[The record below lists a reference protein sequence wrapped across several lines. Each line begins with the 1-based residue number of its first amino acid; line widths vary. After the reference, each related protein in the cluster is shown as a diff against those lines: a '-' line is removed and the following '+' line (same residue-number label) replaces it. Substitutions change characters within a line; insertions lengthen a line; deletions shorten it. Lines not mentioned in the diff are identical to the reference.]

1 MAPSPQP
8 IPEASGRSG
17 RWEILAAGGAMFL
30 FLAWLFL
37 PLALA
42 VLRRPSA
49 RGPVKV
55 KEAIQRPVL
64 GGRPL
69 ADFLRDF
76 ALYYERSN
84 PVRPLLIPRFMAF
97 KLYTLGLSSVSSVVV
112 GRENWLFVGH
122 ETDKIDELRYFL
134 GCRLMSEETMARWL
148 QVLSERQR
156 WLERRGI
163 AYLLIIA
170 PNKSTIYPEYMPVI
184 YPRGRR
190 TSLDQLSGF
199 MERNAP
205 GFPWLDLRPVMK
217 AGKKTRL
224 IYWPADTHWNDFGKQ
239 LAYREIV
246 RVLSRRFPSLEA
258 LPQNSFAVIPCAE
271 PPHDLEELLL
281 LPCKAR
287 VPLFRLVAKR
297 PLPSRWVKAAKGG
310 TVPFWEIYRS
320 RAAALPLALVIHD
333 SFGESL
339 KPLVASHFRR
349 SRWVLDRGHG
359 FPAAWIERK
368 RPCLVIDEV
377 AERYLDEDPWRNLEG
392 IRE

>member
-1 MAPSPQP
+1 M
-8 IPEASGRSG
+8 
-17 RWEILAAGGAMFL
+17 LL

-42 VLRRPSA
+42 GLRRASCQ
-49 RGPVKV
+49 GPVKV
-55 KEAIQRPVL
+55 KEAVQRPVP
-64 GGRPL
+64 GERPL

-76 ALYYERSN
+76 ALYYEKSS

-97 KLYTLGLSSVSSVVV
+97 KLHTLGLSSVSSVVV

-122 ETDKIDELRYFL
+122 ETDTVDELRYFL
-134 GCRLMSEETMARWL
+134 GCNLMNEETMARWL
-148 QVLSERQR
+148 QVLNERQR

-163 AYLLIIA
+163 AYLLVIA
-170 PNKSTIYPEYMPVI
+170 PNKSTIYPEYMPAI

-190 TSLDQLSGF
+190 TRLDQLAGL

-205 GFPWLDLRPVMK
+205 GFPWLDLRPVIR
-217 AGKKTRL
+217 AGKKARL
-224 IYWPADTHWNDFGKQ
+224 LYWPADTHWNDFGRQ
-239 LAYREIV
+239 LAYQEIV
-246 RVLSRRFPSLEA
+246 RRLAPRFPSLKA
-258 LPQNSFAVIPCAE
+258 QPWDAFAVQPCVE

-297 PLPSRWVKAAKGG
+297 RLPARWVKAAKAG
-310 TVPFWEIYRS
+310 TAPFWEIYHT

-339 KPLVASHFRR
+339 KPLLASHFRR
-349 SRWVLDRGHG
+349 SRWVLDRSHA
-359 FPAAWIERK
+359 FPAAWIDKK

-377 AERYLDEDPWRNLEG
+377 AERYLDEDPWRNPAET
-392 IRE
+392 RE